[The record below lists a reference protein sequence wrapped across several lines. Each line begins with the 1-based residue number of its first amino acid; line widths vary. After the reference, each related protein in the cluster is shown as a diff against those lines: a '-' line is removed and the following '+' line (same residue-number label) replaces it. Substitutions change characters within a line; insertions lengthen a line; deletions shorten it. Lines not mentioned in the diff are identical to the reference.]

1 VFRIAAA
8 LLLASPSP
16 SQQPSRLDRE
26 IDRGVAAVAD
36 SVVAWR
42 RDIHQH
48 PELGNRE
55 TRTAGL
61 VADRLRGLGLEV
73 RTGVAHTGVVAVLRG
88 AKPGPVIALRA
99 DMDAL
104 PVTEQVDLPF
114 ASKVRTVYNG
124 QDVGVMHA
132 CGHDTHVAML
142 LGVAT
147 VLAGVRRDLPG
158 TVKFLF
164 QPAEEG
170 APAGEEGGA
179 GLMIKEGALDDP
191 KPDAIFGLHVIPGPA
206 GRLEVRSGATL
217 ASGDR
222 LRIVVHGRQT
232 HAAAP
237 WRGVDPIVA
246 AAQILLG
253 LQTITSRQI
262 DLTTGPAVVTIGSI
276 QGGVRGNII
285 PDSVV
290 MVGTI
295 RTFDS
300 AMQTDIRARVRRTV
314 EGIAGAAG
322 ATADVAIDPGY
333 PVTWND
339 PALTH
344 RMEGMLRRVLGDSAV
359 TEARPWMAS
368 EDFSK
373 YAQIVP
379 GMFFFLGITPRGQ
392 DPAQAAPNH
401 SPLFFAEETAFPVG
415 VRAMAHLAVD
425 YLRGGPGARTGQH

>member
-1 VFRIAAA
+1 VLVAV
-8 LLLASPSP
+8 LLLASSVAV
-16 SQQPSRLDRE
+16 QQPSRLDQE
-26 IDRGVAAVAD
+26 IDRRVAGVTD

-55 TRTAGL
+55 ERTAGL
-61 VADRLRGLGLEV
+61 VAERLRRLGLEV
-73 RTGVAHTGVVAVLRG
+73 RTGVAHTGVVALLRG
-88 AKPGPVIALRA
+88 GRPGPVVALRA

-104 PVTEQVDLPF
+104 PVTELTDLPF
-114 ASKVRTVYNG
+114 ASKAGTDYNG
-124 QDVGVMHA
+124 QNVGVMHA

-179 GLMIKEGALDDP
+179 ELMIKEGALDDP
-191 KPDAIFGLHVIPGPA
+191 KPDAIFALHVTPGPSGQIA
-206 GRLEVRSGATL
+206 LRPGATL
-217 ASGDR
+217 SSSDE

-232 HAAAP
+232 HGAAP
-237 WRGVDPIVA
+237 WQGIDPIVT
-246 AAQILLG
+246 AAQVLLG
-253 LQTITSRQI
+253 LQTITSRQV

-290 MVGTI
+290 MIGTI

-300 AMQTDIRARVRRTV
+300 AMQSDIHARVRRTV
-314 EGIAGAAG
+314 AGIAAATM
-322 ATADVAIDPGY
+322 ATADVTIEPSAA
-333 PVTWND
+333 VTVND
-339 PALTH
+339 AALTQ
-344 RMEGMLRRVLGDSAV
+344 RMQGTLRRTLGAAMV
-359 TEARPWMAS
+359 TEARPRTAS
-368 EDFSK
+368 EDFAE
-373 YAQIVP
+373 YARVVP
-379 GMFFFLGITPRGQ
+379 AMYFFLGITPKGQ

-401 SPLFFAEETAFPVG
+401 SPLFFADEAAFPTG

-425 YLRGGPGARTGQH
+425 FLRETGSRP